1 MYGETVVTMSL
12 RDSYF
17 NPEQIF
23 PMDID
28 LIDSDFKVAF
38 GFTAYDNNT
47 ERIDDPTFGW
57 LRAKY
62 VTWGMSEEAGV
73 DD

>member
-47 ERIDDPTFGW
+47 ERIDDPTFG
-57 LRAKY
+57 
-62 VTWGMSEEAGV
+62 
-73 DD
+73 